1 MWKELIIEL
10 EKIPTPEFLWWNMF
24 NGWAH
29 HKMGDIEEASY
40 FFNKAKS
47 LAGPNPMK
55 RINYEA
61 EIWNMKIW
69 LEELNDVLVYHK
81 FI

>member
-1 MWKELIIEL
+1 
-10 EKIPTPEFLWWNMF
+10 MF
-24 NGWAH
+24 NGQVH
-29 HKMGDIEEASY
+29 HKMGDIEEVNY
-40 FFNKAKS
+40 FFFKAKS
-47 LAGPNPMK
+47 LTGPNSMK